1 MKENFTLCDIN
12 NFFTNGVY
20 LPKVLVAIMFL
31 KNFLFLDCLIFGVPQ
46 TSPSKGKK
54 LTDAVVNSFLLNID
68 TYLKLS
74 MQRILK
80 EMFCSQT
87 VTLDL
92 SQTSISRNVRIRV
105 CNSVCYFKFKFIYF
119 YLFITKLFSQKDI
132 KKKERVRVL

>member
-1 MKENFTLCDIN
+1 
-12 NFFTNGVY
+12 
-20 LPKVLVAIMFL
+20 MFL
-31 KNFLFLDCLIFGVPQ
+31 KNFLFLDCLIFGVRQ

-132 KKKERVRVL
+132 KKKERVRVLRSLKRKTSLIHLKMVFCLR